1 MLVTEMKFCTEFAS
15 KHPDAL
21 KGVSVGY
28 VSNDKIK
35 MAKVVKI
42 SFDRSQTT
50 YEDLLRFYFTIQDGT
65 ASNQIIATNDS
76 QLQVANRIKD

>member
-42 SFDRSQTT
+42 SFDRS
-50 YEDLLRFYFTIQDGT
+50 
-65 ASNQIIATNDS
+65 
-76 QLQVANRIKD
+76 